1 MFSIRGSII
10 KGDDEKKNL
19 MVAITPLDYEK
30 IIHECEGLQHVFKQS
45 SLQPI
50 FPAWKHTNSQGITR
64 HYCKILLSKARK
76 THFDSLMQNPEE
88 KLWRLMA
95 VPYCIENS
103 NTGPCNGISLYY
115 QGEYVAPK
123 KFRVKQTQL
132 SEQSNVQE
140 SVDSNQT
147 FYN

>member
-1 MFSIRGSII
+1 M
-10 KGDDEKKNL
+10 
-19 MVAITPLDYEK
+19 
-30 IIHECEGLQHVFKQS
+30 
-45 SLQPI
+45 
-50 FPAWKHTNSQGITR
+50 
-64 HYCKILLSKARK
+64 LSKARK

-95 VPYCIENS
+95 VPYCIENA

-123 KFRVKQTQL
+123 KFRVKQQL
-132 SEQSNVQE
+132 QEQSDVQE
-140 SVDSNQT
+140 SIDSNQT